1 MKEINKYIFIGLA
14 LLSGL
19 LIVTTTIAVASLLLY
34 NFIIGLVN

>member
-1 MKEINKYIFIGLA
+1 MKKINKYIFVVLA